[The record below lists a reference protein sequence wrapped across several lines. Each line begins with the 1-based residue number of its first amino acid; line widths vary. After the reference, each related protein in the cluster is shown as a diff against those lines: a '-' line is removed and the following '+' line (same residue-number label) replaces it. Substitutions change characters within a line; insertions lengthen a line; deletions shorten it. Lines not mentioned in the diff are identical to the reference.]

1 MVCNGPIAEQE
12 KKGAK
17 QGHRIDVLQTSSRR
31 SLPES
36 TVKASGFKTRLC
48 GCDRGRTAPQKRTA
62 KIQKSTVRERLRKHP
77 QGAGAPCGKE
87 GIIV

>member
-1 MVCNGPIAEQE
+1 MCAVGGDVKQVPEQ
-12 KKGAK
+12 GRRNRRSN
-17 QGHRIDVLQTSSRR
+17 QSRR

-62 KIQKSTVRERLRKHP
+62 KIQKSTVRERLRKRWH
-77 QGAGAPCGKE
+77 GAGAPAGKRE
-87 GIIV
+87 